1 MSKLKI
7 GILEVGRPPEELKT
21 KFSDYPQM
29 AIEWLGDINAT
40 YSRYAALDGFLPANV
55 ADADIWVI
63 MGSRFGVYE
72 DHDWIAPLE
81 DFVRETHQANGKM
94 FGICFGHQL
103 IAQALGG
110 KVEKSKKG
118 WGVGV
123 HRYKPTKDWPMQ
135 FGKPPEAIAIQAF
148 HQDQVIEL
156 PAGAIQI
163 ATSDFCENAAVWY
176 PNFALTFQ
184 GHPEFSS
191 DYVSAL
197 LESRRGSVLSD
208 ELVDDAFARRHQ
220 QTDQK
225 HIAQLI
231 GQHFSDI

>member
-1 MSKLKI
+1 MTKLNI

-29 AIEWLGDINAT
+29 AIDWLGDIDANF
-40 YSRYAALDGFLPANV
+40 SRYAVLDCILPSNV
-55 ADADIWVI
+55 KDADIWII

-72 DHDWIAPLE
+72 PHDWIAPLE
-81 DFVRETHQANGKM
+81 EFVRATQKANGKM

-110 KVEKSKKG
+110 RVEKSEKG
-118 WGVGV
+118 WGVGI
-123 HRYKPTKDWPMQ
+123 HSYKPTNNWPEK
-135 FGKPPEAIAIQAF
+135 FCTPPETISIQAF
-148 HQDQVIEL
+148 HQDQVVEL
-156 PAGAIQI
+156 PVGAEQV
-163 ATSDFCENAAVWY
+163 ATSDFCEHAALWY

-191 DYVSAL
+191 DYVTAL
-197 LESRRGSVLSD
+197 LESRRGNLFSD
-208 ELVDDAFARRHQ
+208 SLVDDAFSKRNQ
-220 QTDQK
+220 PTQQK

-231 GQHFSDI
+231 GQHISDI